1 MTISPLT
8 VAKSGRPKARRGTY
22 FIQTWGCQ
30 MNEEDSEQIGLY
42 LQQIGFEPAGDM
54 MSAHVILLNTCSVRK
69 KPEDKAFSMLGEL
82 ALLKKQ
88 RPEIIV
94 GVAGC
99 MAQLRAKEIHQRAHF
114 VDFVV
119 GTGQLSTIPGLVEEA
134 AQTRRFQT
142 RLDLPERKGAVV
154 TDIPQRLVAPR
165 VDGEVPYAPTL
176 SDQLSAIGDQGAGD
190 QRSQIG
196 DRNLGNQLS
205 AIGDQNAG
213 NQKSE
218 IGNRNPGAPSLF
230 ERSENGEGVGG
241 GVSEPSAISNQQSAI
256 ANQELNPL
264 PLRGRVGE
272 QSEPGRGD
280 NDSESANK
288 FAHSQNAHTKA
299 QSKIQN
305 PKSKIKAFVP
315 IQYGCDKFCTF
326 CIVPTTRGRER
337 SRPTEDIV
345 AEVYA
350 LSENGVKE
358 VTLLGQTVNSYGK
371 NLAEGRV
378 PFAKLLWLL
387 EGLPSLQRIRYT
399 SPYPR
404 DFTAE
409 LIECI
414 RDNPKVM
421 EHVHLP
427 LQSGDNDMLKAMH
440 RLYTAESFL
449 EIVKDLRAAVPDVGI
464 TTDIIVGFPGETE
477 EQFEK
482 TLEMVR
488 EVRFDGAYIFIYS
501 TRPGT
506 PAAEMEQLPYALKQ
520 SRLKVLSDLQ
530 NSITI
535 ERNEACVGQTVE
547 VLVEGPSPKN
557 PSLLKGYSREFK
569 MVHFPAPAE
578 PETLIGQL
586 VEVKLEESFLWGLKG
601 QLI

>member
-8 VAKSGRPKARRGTY
+8 IATSGRPKARRGTY
-22 FIQTWGCQ
+22 FVQTWGCQ
-30 MNEEDSEQIGLY
+30 MNEEDSEQMGLY
-42 LQQIGFEPAGDM
+42 LQQIGFEPAQDM

-82 ALLKKQ
+82 ALLKKR

-99 MAQLRAKEIHQRAHF
+99 MAQIRAKEIRQRAPF

-119 GTGQLSTIPGLVEEA
+119 GTGQLSTIPGLVEET
-134 AQTRRFQT
+134 AQTRKFQT

-165 VDGEVPYAPTL
+165 VEGEVPYAPSAGQNSTL
-176 SDQLSAIGDQGAGD
+176 NTQYSAQP
-190 QRSQIG
+190 
-196 DRNLGNQLS
+196 
-205 AIGDQNAG
+205 
-213 NQKSE
+213 SE
-218 IGNRNPGAPSLF
+218 TPNRPTA
-230 ERSENGEGVGG
+230 V
-241 GVSEPSAISNQQSAI
+241 
-256 ANQELNPL
+256 
-264 PLRGRVGE
+264 
-272 QSEPGRGD
+272 
-280 NDSESANK
+280 
-288 FAHSQNAHTKA
+288 
-299 QSKIQN
+299 
-305 PKSKIKAFVP
+305 SKIKAFVP

-337 SRPTEDIV
+337 SRPTEDII
-345 AEVYA
+345 AEVRA
-350 LSENGVKE
+350 LSENGIRE

-387 EGLPSLQRIRYT
+387 EGLPELKRIRYT

-404 DFTAE
+404 DFTTD

-427 LQSGDNDMLKAMH
+427 LQSGDADMLKSMK
-440 RLYTAESFL
+440 RLYTPESFL
-449 EIVKDLRAAVPDVGI
+449 EIVKNLRAAVPDIGI

-477 EQFEK
+477 EQFEA

-488 EVRFDGAYIFIYS
+488 KVRFDGAYMFIYS

-520 SRLKVLSDLQ
+520 SRLKILADLQ
-530 NSITI
+530 NQITTEKNAEWI
-535 ERNEACVGQTVE
+535 GREVE

-557 PSLLKGYSREFK
+557 PSVWQGYTREFK
-569 MVHFPAPAE
+569 MVHFPT
-578 PETLIGQL
+578 PENPKTLSGEL
-586 VEVKLEESFLWGLKG
+586 VSVKLEESFLWGLKG
-601 QLI
+601 QLF